1 MCLALLL
8 LFVDTTIIRF
18 GSRRQGRCVPLP
30 VNSYLTLNQKE
41 RKKKKK
47 TETAISEFRSKQIFF
62 HICLN
67 PMPESSE
74 RDRPKLPK
82 VKANLFPH
90 YLSFIFYHPSLLTS
104 DL

>member
-1 MCLALLL
+1 M
-8 LFVDTTIIRF
+8 LFVYIYSHDIIYIVLEVKATILFI
-18 GSRRQGRCVPLP
+18 
-30 VNSYLTLNQKE
+30 
-41 RKKKKK
+41 KKKKK
-47 TETAISEFRSKQIFF
+47 TISEFRSKQIFF

-90 YLSFIFYHPSLLTS
+90 YLSFILYHPSLLTS